1 MKPITTRVGGRRN
14 AGTSLVEVLVVIVI
28 FLVGILAIAQVFPGG
43 FRVLNQS
50 RDTAIA
56 TQLAQAERDRLLGL
70 EQSIP
75 GDVVSARYVADR
87 FVPVVEADTDRRL
100 GDYGLDG
107 TAITNE
113 GMVNASGGN
122 RYWPYASGPNNTRR
136 IVGERALLS
145 PPRPT
150 YGTFATPI
158 QLLFAPLDPAGRV
171 TVGSLR
177 LERRVGVPTFAAA
190 ADQDRPHFYVKPDGT
205 AMYVPRRSVRRVY
218 SLRMAFR
225 QGDHASNVVDAEVAI
240 APGAGYAEVDL
251 GLYGPAG
258 SNFRATPGTVQLV
271 SGFTQIAPTA
281 PFSADPYEF
290 KVVDEVLGRLAL
302 NPLAYDAIASES
314 EDPTRIDVN
323 YDAFDW
329 RILRDDFRVPE
340 QIPARQKLRM
350 RSLKVLGNPGPD
362 GRPYGGL
369 GFNVPAR
376 DGTPIAADVAVVDME
391 SGRFFLPGTFVV
403 DKSLGLITF
412 YDEDASRAGLQGRV
426 WDAVGGQTVIDL
438 GGRRVR
444 ALYQAVGEWAV
455 HFSKSSDAYAA
466 TAGRPSLG
474 EFLVGGPLSGLGQP
488 TRLYFARSEL
498 GKSVVVGECWYRDSA
513 NNLRRLNGQSFVI
526 RESASDIL
534 PYLDIVE
541 AAPDAVGFDTD
552 LTYGYAV
559 RGVRGGSMRILVS
572 RNGESFHLANDSAEN
587 VRAFEAWGRNWRRT
601 ASETFV
607 GGDR

>member
-1 MKPITTRVGGRRN
+1 MKAITTRVGGRRN

-70 EQSIP
+70 ERSIP
-75 GDVVSARYVADR
+75 GDVVSARTIVDR
-87 FVPVVEADTDRRL
+87 FVPVIEADTERRL
-100 GDYGLDG
+100 GDYGLLG
-107 TAITNE
+107 TALTNE
-113 GMVNASGGN
+113 GMVNAPGGN

-150 YGTFATPI
+150 YGLFATPI
-158 QLLFAPLDPAGRV
+158 QLLFAPLDPNGRV
-171 TVGSLR
+171 TVGGLH
-177 LERRVGVPTFAAA
+177 LERRIGVPGSFATAA
-190 ADQDRPHFYVKPDGT
+190 SGRPHFYVNREGT
-205 AMYVPRRSVRRVY
+205 LLYVPRRSIRRVY
-218 SLRMAFR
+218 GLRMAFR
-225 QGDHASNVVDAEVAI
+225 NGDQASNVIDAEVAVLS
-240 APGAGYAEVDL
+240 GTGYAEVDL
-251 GLYGPAG
+251 ALYGPSG
-258 SNFRATPGTVQLV
+258 GTFRASPGSVQLV
-271 SGFTQIAPTA
+271 GGFTQLAAGA
-281 PFSADPYEF
+281 PFSSDPYEF
-290 KVVDEVLGRLAL
+290 KVVDVVLGRIAL
-302 NPLAYDAIASES
+302 NPLAYDAIAAES

-323 YDAFDW
+323 YDVFDW
-329 RILRDDFRVPE
+329 RILRDDFRVAE
-340 QIPARQKLRM
+340 QIPARQKTRM

-369 GFNVPAR
+369 GFSVPAR
-376 DGTPIAADVAVVDME
+376 DGTPIATDVAIVDME
-391 SGRFFLPGTFVV
+391 SGRFLLPGTYVV
-403 DKSLGLITF
+403 DKSIGLITF

-444 ALYQAVGEWAV
+444 ALYEVVGEWAV
-455 HFSKSSDAYAA
+455 HFSKSADAYVA
-466 TAGRPSLG
+466 TDGRPSLG
-474 EFLVGGPLSGLGQP
+474 EFLVGGPLSGLGRP

-498 GKSVVVGECWYRDSA
+498 GKTVVVGECWYRDSA
-513 NNLRRLNGQSFVI
+513 NNLRRLSGQSFVI
-526 RESASDIL
+526 RESSSDIL
-534 PYLDIVE
+534 PYLDIAE

-552 LTYGYAV
+552 LTYGYVA
-559 RGVRGGSMRILVS
+559 REVRGGSMRILVS
-572 RNGESFHLANDSAEN
+572 RNAESFHLSNDSAEN
-587 VRAFEAWGRNWRRT
+587 VRTFEAWGRNWRRT